1 MGRYKDYSYEQ
12 TVFLPIN
19 FNKQILPGT
28 FEYTLNLLIN
38 DKLDL
43 TIFKERYKN
52 DDTGAPAY
60 DPAILLKIILF
71 AYSRGIVSSRNIEKL
86 CNENIIC
93 IALTADTHPH
103 FTTIADFISSMDNE
117 CVELFTRVLAICYS
131 ENLIGKNMFAID
143 GCKISSNCSKEWSGT
158 KKELLNKSEKI
169 KAAIEYLISKHKQA
183 DTSLV
188 EDKQQKREEE
198 SIRKLKEKAD
208 KISCWLD
215 THEEK
220 LGASNQP
227 KKSNIID
234 NESAKM
240 SSSHGVIQG
249 YNGIAAVD
257 DKHQLIVWAE
267 AFGDIHESG
276 HLPEILNGIEENCI
290 KSGVDKK
297 ILTKVKITAD
307 SGFHNARNMQ
317 LVCEKNIDAYIPD
330 NRFRQRDIRF
340 SDVKKYKKQIA
351 KWKPICK
358 AKKFTP
364 KDFYLDTITGK
375 LICPAGKPMNLKVKN
390 LKNKQ
395 TGCTGKAYMGRVKYC
410 TNCALRDKCLRKETT
425 RCRQVV
431 IFDKY
436 SSYGNEYSN
445 IMKDRFDTPYARS
458 VYSKRMGTVEPVFG
472 HIAGTKKLNRFTL
485 RSKKKVN
492 NQWLLY
498 CIVHNIGKIQRY
510 GTA

>member
-1 MGRYKDYSYEQ
+1 
-12 TVFLPIN
+12 
-19 FNKQILPGT
+19 
-28 FEYTLNLLIN
+28 
-38 DKLDL
+38 
-43 TIFKERYKN
+43 
-52 DDTGAPAY
+52 
-60 DPAILLKIILF
+60 
-71 AYSRGIVSSRNIEKL
+71 
-86 CNENIIC
+86 
-93 IALTADTHPH
+93 
-103 FTTIADFISSMDNE
+103 
-117 CVELFTRVLAICYS
+117 
-131 ENLIGKNMFAID
+131 
-143 GCKISSNCSKEWSGT
+143 
-158 KKELLNKSEKI
+158 
-169 KAAIEYLISKHKQA
+169 
-183 DTSLV
+183 
-188 EDKQQKREEE
+188 
-198 SIRKLKEKAD
+198 
-208 KISCWLD
+208 
-215 THEEK
+215 
-220 LGASNQP
+220 
-227 KKSNIID
+227 
-234 NESAKM
+234 M

-276 HLPEILNGIEENCI
+276 HFPEILDGIEENCI

-307 SGFHNARNMQ
+307 SGFHNAGNMQ

-410 TNCALRDKCLRKETT
+410 TNCTLRAKCLRKETT

-498 CIVHNIGKIQRY
+498 CIVHNIGKMQKY
-510 GTA
+510 GEA